1 MTFVS
6 KWLEGAGTVAGGV
19 IAPAFAAISFARRAR
34 TFHPRGDTFVAAV
47 AACPSDDAA
56 ITALAARL
64 EGAALVRM
72 SGALS
77 KRRREWLDVLG
88 CAIRF
93 RGSHAEVSAESPSVT
108 STDQDVLFAT
118 IWRPWTM
125 AFSLFTTNARD
136 YLANDYHA
144 VSPFDIEGVGRG
156 FFRLR
161 PLVHAKADARSRRE
175 RLDEAVANGTAGFR
189 IELRRGSIGPWSPVA
204 TVTFERAADVA
215 DEQLRFSAFHTGRG
229 LVPRGFVHAM
239 RRPTYALS
247 QRGRRLGLR
256 GKGR

>member
-6 KWLEGAGTVAGGV
+6 KWIEGAGTVAGVVVG
-19 IAPAFAAISFARRAR
+19 PAFAAISFARRAR
-34 TFHPRGDTFVAAV
+34 TFHPRGDTFLAKV

-56 ITALAARL
+56 IALLAARL
-64 EGAALVRM
+64 EGVALVRM

-93 RGSHAEVSAESPSVT
+93 RGARDEVAAASPSVAT
-108 STDQDVLFAT
+108 TDQDVLFAT

-144 VSPFDIEGVGRG
+144 VSPFDIEGLGRG

-161 PLVHAKADARSRRE
+161 PLLHAKADARSRRE
-175 RLDEAVANGTAGFR
+175 RLDMAVANNTAGFR
-189 IELRRGSIGPWSPVA
+189 LELRRGSIGPWSPVA
-204 TVTFERAADVA
+204 TVTLERAAEVA

-247 QRGRRLGLR
+247 QRGRRLALR
-256 GKGR
+256 ARP